1 MCKCV
6 SDLTGFG
13 KTYTCTSGLCH
24 VLIKYP
30 DTHAIILCPQKA
42 VKAFKR
48 ELSEKLRVQ
57 FNELTSSKQEIIPGC
72 RITLITHTSLKNHVD
87 YIKNLKEEGHRLI
100 LLVDES
106 HALQAPKSK
115 FYQLVAG
122 IRHYFSIVW
131 LATATPLKNNIE
143 GLYWMFNILDP
154 KIFRSYWEF
163 EKNFIITKTRLVRQM
178 VGKPGNKHP
187 VQRQIKEIVGYKN
200 LNVLQQILSQYI
212 IIKQKHYN
220 LEFHYHNIKL
230 KDRELEPYML
240 ASEGLARESSE
251 DNFAVRLHDLQKVVD
266 NIDPNY
272 KVTDSLSSKE
282 ELFLSVCLKSI
293 KEGHP
298 VLVYCDYTEVVDR
311 LETLLSLDLCKKNGV
326 KQVLKVT
333 GDVSQSKREKVEEL
347 IDKGT
352 VVLITS
358 AGTESINLQRADTMI
373 FYDTPF
379 ACLSFIQAVR

>member
-1 MCKCV
+1 MENKVDYTLRKKYPLTDEQNEVLDFMLKKTKCV
-6 SDLTGFG
+6 NACQTGFG

-220 LEFHYHNIKL
+220 
-230 KDRELEPYML
+230 
-240 ASEGLARESSE
+240 
-251 DNFAVRLHDLQKVVD
+251 
-266 NIDPNY
+266 
-272 KVTDSLSSKE
+272 
-282 ELFLSVCLKSI
+282 
-293 KEGHP
+293 
-298 VLVYCDYTEVVDR
+298 
-311 LETLLSLDLCKKNGV
+311 
-326 KQVLKVT
+326 
-333 GDVSQSKREKVEEL
+333 
-347 IDKGT
+347 
-352 VVLITS
+352 
-358 AGTESINLQRADTMI
+358 
-373 FYDTPF
+373 
-379 ACLSFIQAVR
+379 